1 MSALT
6 TPRIN
11 PDLLQS
17 LLHLSPYG
25 AEGGYATEGDVL
37 VNTTA
42 DGVDLNVIWDEVAAV
57 VRAWNAE
64 RSALTRL
71 LTFNT
76 TNTADA

>member
-42 DGVDLNVIWDEVAAV
+42 DGVDLNVIWDEVVTSRGV
-57 VRAWNAE
+57 V
-64 RSALTRL
+64 
-71 LTFNT
+71 
-76 TNTADA
+76 